1 MTFTFHTF
9 TFHKATDAS
18 IDHHHRY
25 IQVPPTCTATT
36 SRTSNPLIA
45 NSHNVAFTSTPY
57 RQGPNPALGHRPQDA
72 PSQQAPSPLHRHS
85 GSAGIFLRGCVQGQ
99 FESLPLS
106 ALAWQHVLTSPPQK
120 SSNKQSG
127 GSSVSPVET
136 DDLFLKKAWEIAL
149 APAKSIPMNA
159 IMMYM
164 SGNTLQIFSI
174 MMTAMLFMNP
184 LKALTSV
191 GATFARFDNE
201 RTHSRLW
208 PVKLAYIA
216 LQIATIVLGIW
227 KVNGMGLLPYAGP
240 LSMIV
245 NLELTFAR
253 TTRSDWL
260 AWERERTPLEYSA
273 PAFQAPGFQ

>member
-1 MTFTFHTF
+1 
-9 TFHKATDAS
+9 
-18 IDHHHRY
+18 
-25 IQVPPTCTATT
+25 
-36 SRTSNPLIA
+36 
-45 NSHNVAFTSTPY
+45 
-57 RQGPNPALGHRPQDA
+57 
-72 PSQQAPSPLHRHS
+72 
-85 GSAGIFLRGCVQGQ
+85 
-99 FESLPLS
+99 
-106 ALAWQHVLTSPPQK
+106 
-120 SSNKQSG
+120 
-127 GSSVSPVET
+127 
-136 DDLFLKKAWEIAL
+136 
-149 APAKSIPMNA
+149 MNA